1 MVWDTEQPKQP
12 TMKAMVETKKQIL
25 LPNMSESRP
34 YSGWK
39 AVLVTK

>member
-1 MVWDTEQPKQP
+1 MEQPKHP
-12 TMKAMVETKKQIL
+12 AKKVTVDMKKQTR
-25 LPNMSESRP
+25 LPNMSEKRP